1 MKIEKILLMVS
12 MIAVITITLSGCNHD
27 NTIDVDKDYDYE
39 TTRNVDYVV
48 SGQDPVELQYTNDQG
63 IHIVEQVRLPY
74 TVSFTH
80 NAQIHQYYL
89 EVRRICKKSVHEIFA
104 EIIVNDECLIYMNI
118 PENIDSRYIQ
128 YIK

>member
-1 MKIEKILLMVS
+1 MKIIKKILLM
-12 MIAVITITLSGCNHD
+12 IATITIFLSGCNHD
-27 NTIDVDKDYDYE
+27 NKDYEINRDV
-39 TTRNVDYVV
+39 NYVIA
-48 SGQDPVELQYTNDQG
+48 GQDPVEVQYTNGQG
-63 IHIVEQVRLPY
+63 VHIIEQVRLPY

-104 EIIVNDECLIYMNI
+104 EIILNDECLVYMNI
-118 PENIDSRYIQ
+118 PENINTRYIQ